1 MSALA
6 AIESISVRGFRSLA
20 DIAIPHM
27 PQSTVLIGPNGSG
40 KSNLIRFLALVRWM
54 LLSPRRLGYFIAES
68 GGADD
73 QLFGGSVRT
82 PAMESEIGIRIGA
95 ERLGYKFGLAYANP
109 DRLIFAEEALMVSGY
124 PGNPNDDWHY
134 LGSGH
139 TEAAIVEVAKPGEQN
154 LADIHIEESAKKIVD
169 AFNHVLPYTTVDV
182 LSLRNHKNIEDNA
195 RLRIRP
201 DNLAPIL
208 YRLEQEDIRRYESI
222 CSNIG
227 RILPG
232 FDRFTI
238 EESEGKVQL
247 RWKAKWSDKTFAA
260 HLTSAGSLRF
270 FALVTLLNL
279 PPEMLPDI
287 LLIDEPEIG
296 LHPSA
301 VDLLGSMI
309 KSVAA
314 ERQVI
319 VATQSPL
326 LVDSFGLDEIMVL
339 DLQEG
344 RTSIRVLNADDYQ
357 VWLEEYSPGDLWG
370 KNVFGGRP

>member
-1 MSALA
+1 MPALP
-6 AIESISVRGFRSLA
+6 AIESISIRGFRSLA
-20 DIAIPHM
+20 DIVVPHV
-27 PQSTVLIGPNGSG
+27 PQAMVLIGPNGSG
-40 KSNLIRFLALVRWM
+40 KSNLIRFLAFVRWM
-54 LLSPRRLGYFIAES
+54 LLSPRGLGYLVAEW

-73 QLFGGSVRT
+73 QLFGGSART
-82 PAMESEIGIRIGA
+82 PVMESEFGIRIGA
-95 ERLGYKFGLAYANP
+95 EKLGYKFGLAYANP
-109 DRLIFAEEALMVSGY
+109 DRLIFAEEALMVSGKQSDV
-124 PGNPNDDWHY
+124 NDGWYY

-154 LADIHIEESAKKIVD
+154 LADIHIEKSAKKIVD
-169 AFNHVLPYTTVDV
+169 AFKYVFPYDTADV
-182 LSLRNHKNIEDNA
+182 LALRNRQNIEDNA
-195 RLRIRP
+195 RLYSRS
-201 DNLAPIL
+201 DNLASIL

-222 CSNIG
+222 CSNVG

-232 FDRFTI
+232 FDRFII
-238 EESEGKVQL
+238 EESAGKVQL

-260 HLTSAGSLRF
+260 HLTSTGSLRF

-287 LLIDEPEIG
+287 LLIDEPELG

-326 LVDSFGLDEIMVL
+326 LVDSFGLDEVMVL